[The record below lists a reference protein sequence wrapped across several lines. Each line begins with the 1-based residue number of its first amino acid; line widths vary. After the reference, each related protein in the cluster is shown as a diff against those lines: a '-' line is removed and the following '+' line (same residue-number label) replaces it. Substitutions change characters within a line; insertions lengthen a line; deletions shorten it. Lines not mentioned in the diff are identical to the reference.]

1 MEFRATS
8 CERFPL
14 LNQAAG
20 SDRERQ
26 LLPDPGPLHPVAR
39 GRTINLNPPRSA
51 RFANYNAAAFAI
63 STSAACR

>member
-1 MEFRATS
+1 MESRATS

-26 LLPDPGPLHPVAR
+26 LLPGPDRYVR
-39 GRTINLNPPRSA
+39 W
-51 RFANYNAAAFAI
+51 
-63 STSAACR
+63 